1 MNVQIPVNMQVS
13 SVIPHLLDFMVA
25 GISVVTIILM
35 IVLTIKIYN
44 GEARREDAGPKNKG
58 W

>member
-1 MNVQIPVNMQVS
+1 
-13 SVIPHLLDFMVA
+13 MVA

-35 IVLTIKIYN
+35 IVLTIKIYT